1 MSTDLQAVFVDRD
14 GVLNRY
20 LPGDYVKSSAELE
33 ILPGISQA
41 IARLNDAGL
50 KVVIISNQQGVGK
63 GIMTWADLQNIKQ
76 ALDSTIDTEAGA
88 FIDRHYYCTDLKD
101 SGSDR
106 RKPRPGML
114 YEAAADLG
122 FDIEK
127 TAFIGDSETDIA
139 AARAVGAAAAI
150 LVLTGATSAESAA
163 DIWPS
168 PDFVVPSLVEA
179 VDLILEER
187 R

>member
-20 LPGDYVKSSAELE
+20 LPGDYVKSPSELQ
-33 ILPGISQA
+33 ILPGIPQA

-63 GIMTWADLQNIKQ
+63 EIMTRADLDIVKQ
-76 ALDSTIDTEAGA
+76 TLDTTLDFEAGA

-106 RKPRPGML
+106 RKPKPGML

-122 FDIEK
+122 FDVEK
-127 TAFIGDSETDIA
+127 TAFIGDSATDIA
-139 AARAVGAAAAI
+139 AARAVGAATAI
-150 LVLTGATSAESAA
+150 LVLTGATNAESAA
-163 DIWPS
+163 NIWPA
-168 PDFVVPSLVEA
+168 PDFIVPSLVEA
-179 VDLILEER
+179 VDLILEEHR
-187 R
+187 